1 MMMLMI
7 VIMAALA
14 VMVVMMMLMVV
25 IMAALAVMVV
35 MMLMVMAALTV
46 MVMVLMVM
54 LILYFIQTDDRA
66 FHRIQDFLSSQL
78 FHRSCDDRSFRI
90 QSAEQFHRSLDL
102 FRCRFLGIRTAQ
114 NNRSRTLYLILKELS
129 KVSQIH
135 LALHHINNRRRRV
148 QRNTRLFFHIC
159 NRLDDVRQLAYSG
172 RLNDN
177 TVRMIFCNYL
187 AERLSEIS
195 HQRTTDTTGIHL
207 TDLDSRVFQKSTVNS
222 DLSKL
227 ILNQNHLLTLQRV
240 SQKLLDQRRLSS
252 SQKTGD
258 NVYSCHFIQPLLSMK
273 IPTASRR
280 GRRSAFL
287 HIEKQITNRRF
298 IFRCTNYS
306 VTKRDEGK
314 TSAPDIVYYS
324 NPITKKQ
331 GRI

>member
-1 MMMLMI
+1 
-7 VIMAALA
+7 
-14 VMVVMMMLMVV
+14 
-25 IMAALAVMVV
+25 
-35 MMLMVMAALTV
+35 
-46 MVMVLMVM
+46 
-54 LILYFIQTDDRA
+54 
-66 FHRIQDFLSSQL
+66 
-78 FHRSCDDRSFRI
+78 
-90 QSAEQFHRSLDL
+90 
-102 FRCRFLGIRTAQ
+102 
-114 NNRSRTLYLILKELS
+114 
-129 KVSQIH
+129 
-135 LALHHINNRRRRV
+135 
-148 QRNTRLFFHIC
+148 
-159 NRLDDVRQLAYSG
+159 
-172 RLNDN
+172 NDN
-177 TVRMIFCNYL
+177 TIRMIFCNYL

-273 IPTASRR
+273 ISTASRR

-331 GRI
+331 